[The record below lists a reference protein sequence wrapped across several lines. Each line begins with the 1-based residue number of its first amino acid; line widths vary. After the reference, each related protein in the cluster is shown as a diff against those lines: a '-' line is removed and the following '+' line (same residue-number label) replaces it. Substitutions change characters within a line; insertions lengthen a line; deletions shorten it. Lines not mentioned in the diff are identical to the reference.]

1 MPPKAK
7 KCSWSEAATEEFLHL
22 LVEFT
27 TENVGRI
34 PPTPVYNQWV
44 GILRAKHNHI
54 CDVEQMRTKYQRF
67 RKDYGRMRA
76 IKDES
81 GLGWSEEKQKVECP
95 DWKWEQYC
103 AVSFY
108 AYKIY
113 TRLLYYHVIQ
123 YSVVIN

>member
-1 MPPKAK
+1 
-7 KCSWSEAATEEFLHL
+7 
-22 LVEFT
+22 
-27 TENVGRI
+27 
-34 PPTPVYNQWV
+34 
-44 GILRAKHNHI
+44 
-54 CDVEQMRTKYQRF
+54 
-67 RKDYGRMRA
+67 MRA

-103 AVSFY
+103 DVSFY
-108 AYKIY
+108 TYKID

>member
-1 MPPKAK
+1 
-7 KCSWSEAATEEFLHL
+7 
-22 LVEFT
+22 
-27 TENVGRI
+27 
-34 PPTPVYNQWV
+34 
-44 GILRAKHNHI
+44 
-54 CDVEQMRTKYQRF
+54 MRTKYQCF
-67 RKDYGRMRA
+67 RKDYGLMRA

-108 AYKIY
+108 TYKIY
-113 TRLLYYHVIQ
+113 TRLFYYHVIQ